1 MKKKMIQ
8 YILLAIAASTL
19 LSCSKDDKI
28 FTDTKITVSPP
39 EGVEMLRFQATM
51 SFLNINT
58 LQTVSSSDF
67 ENGVLHIRLLK
78 GVYRLSLEEG
88 GGILTR
94 DSSGKTVFREAVI
107 DGTPEELTED
117 SETAV
122 VKLILK

>member
-8 YILLAIAASTL
+8 SILLAIAASTL

-94 DSSGKTVFREAVI
+94 DISGKTVFREAVI

>member
-8 YILLAIAASTL
+8 YILLATAASTL

>member
-1 MKKKMIQ
+1 MKKTMIQ
-8 YILLAIAASTL
+8 YILLAIAASSL

-94 DSSGKTVFREAVI
+94 DISGKTVFREAVI

>member
-94 DSSGKTVFREAVI
+94 DISGKTVFREAVI

>member
-1 MKKKMIQ
+1 MKKTMIQ

-94 DSSGKTVFREAVI
+94 DISGKTVFREAVI

>member
-8 YILLAIAASTL
+8 YILLAISASTL
-19 LSCSKDDKI
+19 LFCSKDDKI

>member
-1 MKKKMIQ
+1 MKKTMIQ
-8 YILLAIAASTL
+8 YILLAIAASSL